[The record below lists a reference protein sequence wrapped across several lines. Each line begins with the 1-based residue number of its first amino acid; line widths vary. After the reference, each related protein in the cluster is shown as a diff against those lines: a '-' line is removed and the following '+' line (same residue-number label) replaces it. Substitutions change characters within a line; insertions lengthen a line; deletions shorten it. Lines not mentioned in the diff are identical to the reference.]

1 LRSKEVEAKKNV
13 NYAESPL
20 RTAVSNSHKEKMA
33 KGSRVCQ
40 VEERGLRF
48 QRSQNAQVLSAKRKN
63 GTQSQGGRNEGETS
77 PC

>member
-1 LRSKEVEAKKNV
+1 
-13 NYAESPL
+13 
-20 RTAVSNSHKEKMA
+20 MA